1 VWWTKNKI
9 SLIYSIMLD
18 RKIIPRPFF
27 EEQVMG
33 WIGRPVTK
41 VLSIE
46 TGFQLRKGIFLM
58 QQNGFSSFLAEEIR

>member
-1 VWWTKNKI
+1 
-9 SLIYSIMLD
+9 MLD

-33 WIGRPVTK
+33 WIGRPVIK